1 MELHMVHES
10 AAGKAAVIGILY
22 EIGLVPDPF
31 LLRLEPFIR
40 RIADRK
46 DREEPIGVVDPR
58 LARGTASAYYRYMG
72 SLTTPPCS
80 EGVVWT
86 IIKKVGFGFRLSI
99 PKFQTLSSRL
109 LQSPEV
115 I

>member
-1 MELHMVHES
+1 
-10 AAGKAAVIGILY
+10 
-22 EIGLVPDPF
+22 
-31 LLRLEPFIR
+31 
-40 RIADRK
+40 
-46 DREEPIGVVDPR
+46 VVDPR